1 MPRVLDPKVVNVNGF
16 LQLLVERFTFKLVAM
31 SFKAESK
38 IGFRDVCTENLIIL
52 SGFLNTA
59 SK

>member
-1 MPRVLDPKVVNVNGF
+1 MNVNGF

-38 IGFRDVCTENLIIL
+38 IGLRDVCTENLIIL